1 MFMDRIQVQLLM
13 DRIQMRACVD
23 CIQMHQQ
30 SRGDTVLL
38 LLVSGAMLLPI
49 YIRPIYYAQAA
60 FSYGVSGVVSLFCPT
75 N

>member
-1 MFMDRIQVQLLM
+1 MDRIQVQLLM

-49 YIRPIYYAQAA
+49 YIRPIYHAHASCIFLRSVLCR
-60 FSYGVSGVVSLFCPT
+60 FSILSD
-75 N
+75 